1 MTRFDA
7 QCRSRRLGA
16 SGQSMVE
23 YLVIAGVAAALLA
36 IPIDGNASVVEMML
50 VAIKTGYAKFL
61 AAISLP
67 Q

>member
-1 MTRFDA
+1 MIRFDT

-16 SGQSMVE
+16 CGQSMVE

-36 IPIDGNASVVEMML
+36 VPIDGNASVVDMMF

-61 AAISLP
+61 AAMSLP